1 MHKWTATLLA
11 IILVFLP
18 MASTLKATQH
28 ERPKVAVVLAGGGAK
43 GLAHI
48 GVLKVLEEAGVPID
62 IVVGNSM
69 GSIVGALYAIG
80 YTPEEMD
87 SIVRRTDWIQLL
99 LDQPD
104 YGNQLLSARKL
115 NESYQLRVALDRER
129 QTSMTGRSGL
139 IRGKNIEDYL
149 RRLTATV
156 PDSVCFDSLP
166 MPFACNAT
174 EVVAGRSHEFH
185 SGNLVK
191 AMRAS
196 MAIPGVF
203 TPVQY
208 DSLIFVDGF
217 VTNNFPVDVAK
228 RMGADIIIGS
238 DLVSTTPLAERYGN
252 VLDLVTHMIDVSS
265 THLYEDNIRES
276 NIYIDIDV
284 TGYSSASF
292 GAEEIDSLI
301 TRGER
306 RARQLLLQLESL
318 REKFEQDFGD
328 VPLTYH
334 KAQEWR
340 RTQLAEKAQ
349 KERERELATTG
360 KKNNFFKEVRH
371 RYLSSS
377 LNLGGR
383 FDTEEYAM
391 FRLAANINLPTQKD
405 LTLSLYAQLGQRL
418 RFGTMLGHT
427 IANTNGRL
435 GLGYYIERP
444 DLQYFYHGKIV
455 ADVTSVH
462 QRAMLF
468 FGQEWHHVLYTF
480 GLRFDH
486 HHYTD
491 VLARQSVAALS
502 SDLEGKSFRFVS
514 YCVHAEYDTQNSN
527 YFPIEGTRLIG
538 NFELVTDNFY
548 QFDHNNAIP
557 IVNLSWC
564 TAYTFGR
571 RFTLIPHAS
580 GRIIVNKDTDVPI
593 ALHNIVGGLADGM
606 KVSQQLTM
614 AGIARMEVFTENAF
628 SAMGIGLQQRIGK
641 VHYLQGALDVGNY
654 GSQIENSFNHD
665 GFTWGTQFGYSYSS
679 VGGPI
684 SLMGCWSERTKQFR
698 LILNAGY
705 YF

>member
-11 IILVFLP
+11 TIFSFLP
-18 MASTLKATQH
+18 MASTLEAAQP

-69 GSIVGALYAIG
+69 GSIVGGLYAIG

-87 SIVRRTDWIQLL
+87 SIVRHTDWMQLL

-104 YGNQLLSARKL
+104 YGNRLLSARKL

-129 QTSMTGRSGL
+129 QNSQTGRSGL

-156 PDSVCFDSLP
+156 PDSVSFDSLP

-174 EVVAGRSHEFH
+174 EVTAGRIYEFH
-185 SGNLVK
+185 SGNLVQ

-203 TPVQY
+203 TPVQL
-208 DSLIFVDGF
+208 DSAIFVDGF
-217 VTNNFPVDVAK
+217 VTNNYPVDVAK

-238 DLVSTTPLAERYGN
+238 DLVSTTPLAERYN
-252 VLDLVTHMIDVSS
+252 NLLDLVTHMIDVSS
-265 THLYEDNIRES
+265 THLYEDNIRQS
-276 NIYIDIDV
+276 DIYINIDV

-292 GAEEIDSLI
+292 GAADIDSLI

-306 RARQLLLQLESL
+306 RARQLLPQLEKM
-318 REKFEQDFGD
+318 RERFEQEFGD

-340 RTQLAEKAQ
+340 RTLLAEKAQ
-349 KERERELATTG
+349 KEREKELATTSSR
-360 KKNNFFKEVRH
+360 KNFFSEVRH

-383 FDTEEYAM
+383 FDNDEYAM
-391 FRLAANINLPTQKD
+391 FRLAANMNLPTRTD
-405 LTLSLYAQLGQRL
+405 LSLSLYAQLGQRL

-427 IANTNGRL
+427 VANTNGRI
-435 GLGYYIERP
+435 GLGYYFERP

-455 ADVTSVH
+455 ADVTSLH

-480 GLRFDH
+480 GLRYDR

-491 VLARQSVAALS
+491 VLARQSIAALT
-502 SDLEGKSFRFVS
+502 SDLEGKKFNFIS
-514 YCVHAEYDTQNSN
+514 YCAHAEYDSQNSN
-527 YFPIEGTRLIG
+527 YFPIEGSRVIG

-548 QFDHNNAIP
+548 QFDGNNAIP

-564 TAYTFGR
+564 TAYTIGQ

-580 GRIIVNKDTDVPI
+580 GRIIFNNHTDVPI

-628 SAMGIGLQQRIGK
+628 SSMGIGLQQRIGQ
-641 VHYLQGALDVGNY
+641 VHYLQGAIDVGSY
-654 GSQIENSFNHD
+654 GSQIENNFNHD

-698 LILNAGY
+698 LMLNVGY